1 MSLSVDSRQL
11 FCIAWGR
18 PRTVEC
24 QTNHWQNPRCM
35 WSPSW
40 CHWRAAANFGKY
52 AKCFKE
58 FATMWCPRSIA
69 KLVNITLISLGLM
82 VDISIV
88 NGIISQQKSLGG
100 GTTLYLQW
108 HRVPAEPEVRSRIL
122 GSISDCS
129 LLIYWRV
136 QLRPELY
143 QL

>member
-1 MSLSVDSRQL
+1 
-11 FCIAWGR
+11 
-18 PRTVEC
+18 
-24 QTNHWQNPRCM
+24 
-35 WSPSW
+35 
-40 CHWRAAANFGKY
+40 
-52 AKCFKE
+52 
-58 FATMWCPRSIA
+58 
-69 KLVNITLISLGLM
+69 M

-100 GTTLYLQW
+100 APPCIYNDTD
-108 HRVPAEPEVRSRIL
+108 RVPAEPEVRSRIL